1 MKGMSCPKECHYI
14 NYLFMIIYDQN
25 QNFNRLSVNPEG
37 AGAIAGNWQ
46 LAIAAIYCSG
56 HCLTPQR

>member
-46 LAIAAIYCSG
+46 SLRSTAQAIVSSAW
-56 HCLTPQR
+56 LR